1 MLFTINDHGGP
12 ATVIALLQSGDKLA
26 DLSLAG
32 AENTDWE
39 DIATTVIQGQ
49 VSSGIVGLP
58 LNSSLIGPN
67 DEYCG
72 QVNSYWWTA
81 TILTSDWSRA
91 TCWCRTPGTTT
102 TTAPRCPS

>member
-49 VSSGIVGLP
+49 VSW
-58 LNSSLIGPN
+58 
-67 DEYCG
+67 D
-72 QVNSYWWTA
+72 WWTVELETKA
-81 TILTSDWSRA
+81 IRRFAKVTIVPYSRPSLMIIELA
-91 TCWCRTPGTTT
+91 SQFHVYFTLGSTPF
-102 TTAPRCPS
+102 

>member
-49 VSSGIVGLP
+49 VSSGRL
-58 LNSSLIGPN
+58 
-67 DEYCG
+67 
-72 QVNSYWWTA
+72 
-81 TILTSDWSRA
+81 
-91 TCWCRTPGTTT
+91 
-102 TTAPRCPS
+102 

>member
-49 VSSGIVGLP
+49 VSW
-58 LNSSLIGPN
+58 
-67 DEYCG
+67 D
-72 QVNSYWWTA
+72 WWTA
-81 TILTSDWSRA
+81 TILVSDWSRA
-91 TCWCRTPGTTT
+91 MCWCRTPGTTT

>member
-49 VSSGIVGLP
+49 VSW
-58 LNSSLIGPN
+58 
-67 DEYCG
+67 D
-72 QVNSYWWTA
+72 WWTA

>member
-49 VSSGIVGLP
+49 VSW
-58 LNSSLIGPN
+58 
-67 DEYCG
+67 D
-72 QVNSYWWTA
+72 WWTV
-81 TILTSDWSRA
+81 TILVSDWSR
-91 TCWCRTPGTTT
+91 R
-102 TTAPRCPS
+102 

>member
-49 VSSGIVGLP
+49 VSW
-58 LNSSLIGPN
+58 
-67 DEYCG
+67 D
-72 QVNSYWWTA
+72 WWTA
-81 TILTSDWSRA
+81 TILVSDWSKR
-91 TCWCRTPGTTT
+91 
-102 TTAPRCPS
+102 

>member
-49 VSSGIVGLP
+49 VSWDWS
-58 LNSSLIGPN
+58 
-67 DEYCG
+67 
-72 QVNSYWWTA
+72 TA
-81 TILTSDWSRA
+81 TILNSDWSRA
-91 TCWCRTPGTTT
+91 MCWCRTLGTTT